1 MKMSIC
7 TDAQGRVT
15 GVCPD
20 NLSGGEGWLWI
31 ETDLTPA
38 TELYDGRGIAL
49 YKLVDGAVCARTV
62 GEISA
67 DAPAHESTVTEP
79 TIEERLAAV
88 ESATLDLILGG
99 VL

>member
-1 MKMSIC
+1 MMSLC

-20 NLSGGEGWLWI
+20 NLTGGTGWSWI

-38 TELYDGRGIAL
+38 TELCDEHGTAL
-49 YKLVDGAVCARTV
+49 YKLVGGVVCARTAE
-62 GEISA
+62 EISA
-67 DAPAHESTVTEP
+67 DIPAPESTVTEP
-79 TIEERLAAV
+79 TIEERLSAV
-88 ESATLDLILGG
+88 ESATLDLMLGG

>member
-1 MKMSIC
+1 MMSIC
-7 TDAQGRVT
+7 ADVQGRVT

-20 NLSGGEGWLWI
+20 NLTGGQGWVWI

-38 TELYDGRGIAL
+38 TELCDEHGIAL
-49 YKLVDGAVCARTV
+49 YKLVDGVVCARTV
-62 GEISA
+62 EEILA

-79 TIEERLAAV
+79 AIEKRLAAV
-88 ESATLDLILGG
+88 ESAMLDLLLGG

>member
-1 MKMSIC
+1 MMSIC

-20 NLSGGEGWLWI
+20 DLMGGTGWAWV

-38 TELYDGRGIAL
+38 TGLCDEHGTAL
-49 YKLVDGAVCARTV
+49 YKLVGGVVCARTSE
-62 GEISA
+62 EISA

-88 ESATLDLILGG
+88 ESATLDLMLGG

>member
-1 MKMSIC
+1 MMSVC

-15 GVCPD
+15 GVCSD
-20 NLSGGEGWLWI
+20 NLTGGNGWSWI

-38 TELYDGRGIAL
+38 TELCDERGIAL
-49 YKLVDGAVCARTV
+49 YNLVDGVVCARTAD
-62 GEISA
+62 EISA
-67 DAPAHESTVTEP
+67 DAPAHESTVAEP

-88 ESATLDLILGG
+88 ESATLDLMLGG

>member
-7 TDAQGRVT
+7 ADAQGRVT

-20 NLSGGEGWLWI
+20 DLTGGTGWAWI

-38 TELYDGRGIAL
+38 DNLCAECGTAL
-49 YKLVDGAVCARTV
+49 YKCVDGVVCARTV
-62 GEISA
+62 EEISA

-88 ESATLDLILGG
+88 ESATLDLMLGG